1 MHLKAPNLSK
11 HDQRHQNRGP
21 WDPGPLELRILSL
34 SKSSKNPSPS
44 PTFILNHF
52 PLLATC
58 VHSLL
63 DNFGQVWTSLEHL
76 DAFGHVLTHLDAFG
90 RIWTGFGQVWTG
102 FGRVW
107 KVSGGV
113 WRSLEEFEEVLK

>member
-1 MHLKAPNLSK
+1 M
-11 HDQRHQNRGP
+11 
-21 WDPGPLELRILSL
+21 
-34 SKSSKNPSPS
+34 
-44 PTFILNHF
+44 
-52 PLLATC
+52 
-58 VHSLL
+58 
-63 DNFGQVWTSLEHL
+63 FGQFSCIKTETKTTKLDTFGAFRCVL
-76 DAFGHVLTHLDAFG
+76 DAFRHVSTHLDVFG